1 MKKAI
6 LVISLLILTIG
17 FGFYEVFA
25 VKNVLSTMQ
34 NSITYLDDKFEENQQ
49 DISIYYEE
57 IKEVRNSWEEKE
69 RWLCFLFNHRDLSI
83 ITDSFNRLLAYTEN
97 NDYDNATSELSMLKE
112 YSTKSHHIMGFNIHN
127 IL

>member
-6 LVISLLILTIG
+6 LIIFILFITIG
-17 FGFYEVFA
+17 CGFWEVFS
-25 VKNVLSTMQ
+25 VKNVLSDMQ
-34 NSITYLDDKFEENQQ
+34 ASIVTLDEKFENNQE
-49 DISIYYEE
+49 DITIYYDE
-57 IKEVRNSWEEKE
+57 IKEVRNTWEKKE
-69 RWLCFLFNHRDLSI
+69 RWLCFLFNHRDLSV
-83 ITDSFNRLLAYTEN
+83 ITDSFNRLLAFTEN